1 MAAAG
6 EDAMKRYLMILLATF
21 VIGACLPNA
30 YGAEVPAPQAS
41 STATGTHHTT
51 THTTS
56 VVIPTGSSITVKTTS
71 ALSSEKSKA
80 GDTFAANLA
89 SPVSVG
95 GNVVLPV
102 GTHAAGQVVEAQA
115 KGKLKGEARLKLALT
130 SLTYRGKSYPI
141 QTELTERTE
150 KGKGKRTAGT
160 TAGGA
165 GAGALIGALAGGGKG
180 AAIGALVG
188 GGAGLVGGALTGN
201 SQIELPAETA
211 LTFRLTAPVTV
222 KH

>member
-1 MAAAG
+1 
-6 EDAMKRYLMILLATF
+6 MKRYLIILLATF

-30 YGAEVPAPQAS
+30 YGAEVAAPQAG
-41 STATGTHHTT
+41 STTTGSHHTT

-141 QTELTERTE
+141 QTELTERTRRVKASARLE
-150 KGKGKRTAGT
+150 RPR
-160 TAGGA
+160 
-165 GAGALIGALAGGGKG
+165 
-180 AAIGALVG
+180 AAQQLHRLVRW
-188 GGAGLVGGALTGN
+188 
-201 SQIELPAETA
+201 PAEA
-211 LTFRLTAPVTV
+211 KVRLSAPWSVEV
-222 KH
+222 RA